1 MQDNL
6 RHKQGSKIAV
16 ITCYP
21 LRLSGGRVANY
32 RCRDY
37 SEPVTRNV
45 RGSTGKAIHIATVR
59 IDEVLRVTLHG

>member
-21 LRLSGGRVANY
+21 LHLSGGRVANY
-32 RCRDY
+32 KRRDY

-59 IDEVLRVTLHG
+59 IAEVLRVTTI